1 MKGYEVTCKPP
12 SALGQDSINVEQ
24 RDHTRQVQGV
34 TEDVGV
40 MMAPDYDQRGG
51 AMEAKLYG
59 DEMGIEG
66 DLQVTKG
73 KSRLSGASDFDEV
86 IRDIDDAIQY
96 GIRSVESKEVNP
108 YILLV

>member
-1 MKGYEVTCKPP
+1 MTCKPP
-12 SALGQDSINVEQ
+12 SVSGQDSINVEV

-34 TEDVGV
+34 TKNVGV
-40 MMAPDYDQRGG
+40 MVALDCDLSGG
-51 AMEAKLYG
+51 AMEAELYS
-59 DEMGIEG
+59 DEMETKG

-73 KSRLSGASDFDEV
+73 KSRLSGASDFKEV

-108 YILLV
+108 HILLV

>member
-1 MKGYEVTCKPP
+1 MTCKPP

-40 MMAPDYDQRGG
+40 MMAPDYDQKGG

-59 DEMGIEG
+59 DEMGTEG

-96 GIRSVESKEVNP
+96 GIRSVESKQVNP

>member
-1 MKGYEVTCKPP
+1 
-12 SALGQDSINVEQ
+12 
-24 RDHTRQVQGV
+24 
-34 TEDVGV
+34 
-40 MMAPDYDQRGG
+40 
-51 AMEAKLYG
+51 
-59 DEMGIEG
+59 MGTEG

-73 KSRLSGASDFDEV
+73 KSKFRGASDYEEV

>member
-1 MKGYEVTCKPP
+1 
-12 SALGQDSINVEQ
+12 
-24 RDHTRQVQGV
+24 
-34 TEDVGV
+34 
-40 MMAPDYDQRGG
+40 
-51 AMEAKLYG
+51 MEAELYG
-59 DEMGIEG
+59 DEMGTEG

-73 KSRLSGASDFDEV
+73 KSKLSGASDFEEV